1 MTLELPFPHKALWPN
16 GRTHWATKSRETKKH
31 KLWAHTAMRAM
42 LPPSFAHDGSPLRL
56 RATFFPKPKGPEPDK
71 DNASASLKA
80 YQDGIAA
87 ALGVDDRHFG
97 QPIVHFAGRVP
108 NGKVIIEVEAG

>member
-1 MTLELPFPHKALWPN
+1 VILDLPYPAKLLWPN
-16 GRTHWATKSRETKKH
+16 GRTRSPFAKSRETKKH
-31 KLWAHTAMRAM
+31 KAWAITAAYGDRANA
-42 LPPSFAHDGSPLRL
+42 PVGDRLRL
-56 RATFFPKPKGPEPDK
+56 IATFHCKPSGPLPDD

-97 QPIVHFAGRVP
+97 QPEVRFGARDKV
-108 NGKVIIEVEAG
+108 GKVIIEVVAA

>member
-1 MTLELPFPHKALWPN
+1 MTLDLPYPHKLLWPN
-16 GRTHWATKSRETKKH
+16 GRTRSRFAKSSEIKKH
-31 KLWAHTAMRAM
+31 RAWAILATRAERDTAPVGDR
-42 LPPSFAHDGSPLRL
+42 LRL
-56 RATFFPKPKGPEPDK
+56 IATFHCKPSGPLPDA

-97 QPIVHFAGRVP
+97 QPEVLFGPRDKV
-108 NGKVIIEVEAG
+108 GKVVIEVVTA